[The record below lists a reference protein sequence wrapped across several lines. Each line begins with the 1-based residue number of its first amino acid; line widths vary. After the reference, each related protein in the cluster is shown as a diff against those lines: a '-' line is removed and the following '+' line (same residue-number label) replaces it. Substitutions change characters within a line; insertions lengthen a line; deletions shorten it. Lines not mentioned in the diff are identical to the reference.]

1 MPSVRKSA
9 LFSRFRRHRIVRMCC
24 MYPHQPTPKKQKSS
38 VLTVSHSSLSLFFKS
53 TLNGTRSVP
62 FKNKK
67 AHYSLCCL
75 ILDLIRCF
83 ERVLSST
90 LGSAFI
96 QPLTRAMLYSAT

>member
-1 MPSVRKSA
+1 MSHEMSPSK
-9 LFSRFRRHRIVRMCC
+9 
-24 MYPHQPTPKKQKSS
+24 T
-38 VLTVSHSSLSLFFKS
+38 
-53 TLNGTRSVP
+53 
-62 FKNKK
+62 KK
-67 AHYSLCCL
+67 AHYSLCCEIY